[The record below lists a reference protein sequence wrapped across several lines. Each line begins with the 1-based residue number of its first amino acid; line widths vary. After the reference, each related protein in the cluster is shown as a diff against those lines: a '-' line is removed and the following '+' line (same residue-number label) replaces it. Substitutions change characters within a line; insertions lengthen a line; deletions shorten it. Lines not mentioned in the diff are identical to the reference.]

1 MISGK
6 PQAHTRA
13 EGGDGGGPKAEAHA
27 KNATKAAHTLNRQLT
42 RGPRNGRGDH
52 THTHAERTYVGKVQ
66 TKVGVGYSQRLRRYA
81 APNILHTQNEI
92 GSAWSE
98 RREETRAQ

>member
-27 KNATKAAHTLNRQLT
+27 KRDKGGAHAMRQSSELDRQLT
-42 RGPRNGRGDH
+42 LGPTKGEEIAL
-52 THTHAERTYVGKVQ
+52 THTRCGPMW
-66 TKVGVGYSQRLRRYA
+66 GRYK
-81 APNILHTQNEI
+81 QK
-92 GSAWSE
+92 
-98 RREETRAQ
+98 

>member
-27 KNATKAAHTLNRQLT
+27 KTRQSSELDRQLT
-42 RGPRNGRGDH
+42 RGPTKGEEIAL
-52 THTHAERTYVGKVQ
+52 THTRCGPMRGKYKQ
-66 TKVGVGYSQRLRRYA
+66 K
-81 APNILHTQNEI
+81 
-92 GSAWSE
+92 
-98 RREETRAQ
+98 